1 MLLAWLLAALHV
13 LALGIG
19 LGAVWIRGR
28 ALRAPLDAVG
38 LRRVFSADAF
48 WGVAALLWISTGVW
62 RAFGGVEKGTDY
74 YLGNHVFL
82 TKMGLLALILILE
95 IAPAIA
101 LVGWRRRLAS
111 GAVVDTT
118 LAPRYARISTI
129 QAVLVVMMVLAATA
143 MARGI
148 G

>member
-1 MLLAWLLAALHV
+1 
-13 LALGIG
+13 
-19 LGAVWIRGR
+19 
-28 ALRAPLDAVG
+28 
-38 LRRVFSADAF
+38 
-48 WGVAALLWISTGVW
+48 VAALLWISTGVW

-74 YLGNHVFL
+74 YLGNHIFL

-101 LVGWRRRLAS
+101 LVRWRRRLAS

-118 LAPRYARISTI
+118 LAPRYARVSTI
-129 QAVLVVMMVLAATA
+129 QAVLVVLMVLAATA